1 VYETPLSRKL
11 LHQVA
16 AVVATIALAFG
27 LVTVT
32 SLLVPLPM
40 AQAASIGSTVNQSS
54 GFNLKPGSL
63 LSRYVSIIHFGGF
76 KVTES
81 TGTVIIG
88 YCQDSKLELPRSDQL
103 MTITTAKR
111 FGANAPKAFFAM
123 GQYGA
128 PEARYNATTNN
139 QRATALFILLRQWE
153 VKDDGIVAQLPFY
166 LKQLSAANQAGVN
179 AWMSIIKTDAED
191 GDIVSFSASYNKL
204 TAPGGKDKFVVTLKS
219 KATGRVLKNRYVT
232 VKIAGGKLLS
242 RASGYSNAKG
252 QFAVSYQKTN
262 TTSVV
267 LTVQTTSGDGHHG
280 LSNIKKASEQW
291 MLFTGLKVTRS
302 VSYKYNWVTGV
313 KLAKACAPNCDG
325 TGTVS
330 ATAVNTASP
339 WYEVVTIANKDT
351 GAIVKTF
358 RAAPGA
364 TSVVTLKSVDGT
376 MLDTT
381 VCYAALATAACS
393 TASVKV
399 GATYEVTCPPA
410 PMVWFSYGCNCG
422 GVVSGAKALVVTPGT
437 IRVDKAQIV
446 VNGVAVGGLID
457 LQPSSSQEL
466 DLSKL
471 ELVSGDVVVIRVY
484 SYHQVSGLLLATWD
498 YER

>member
-1 VYETPLSRKL
+1 MV
-11 LHQVA
+11 
-16 AVVATIALAFG
+16 
-27 LVTVT
+27 
-32 SLLVPLPM
+32 
-40 AQAASIGSTVNQSS
+40 QAASIGSTVSMSS
-54 GFNLKPGSL
+54 GFNFKPGSL
-63 LSRYVSIIHFGGF
+63 LSRYVSMIHFGGF

-81 TGTVIIG
+81 TGAVVIG
-88 YCQDSKLELPRSDQL
+88 YCQDSKLSLPRNDQL
-103 MTITTAKR
+103 TTIATAKR

-128 PEARYNATTNN
+128 PEARYSATTNN

-166 LKQLSAANQAGVN
+166 LKQLSSANQAGVK
-179 AWMSIIKTDAED
+179 AWMNIIKTDAED

-219 KATGRVLKNRYVT
+219 KVTGRFLKGRYVT

-280 LSNIKKASEQW
+280 LSNAKKASEQW
-291 MLFTGLKVTRS
+291 MLFTGLKITRS
-302 VSYKYNWVTGV
+302 ASYSYNWKTSV
-313 KLAKACAPNCDG
+313 KLDKACAPNCDG

-330 ATAVNTASP
+330 ASAANPANA
-339 WYEVVTIANKDT
+339 WYQVVTVSNKST
-351 GAIVKTF
+351 GVAVKVF
-358 RAAPGA
+358 RVAPG
-364 TSVVTLKSVDGT
+364 TSKVVTLKSTDGT

-381 VCYAALATAACS
+381 VCYAASATAACS
-393 TASVKV
+393 TASIKV

-410 PMVWFSYGCNCG
+410 PMVWFSYGCNCAG
-422 GVVSGAKALVVTPGT
+422 TVSGAKALVVTPDT
-437 IRVDKAQIV
+437 IRADKAQIV
-446 VNGVAVGGLID
+446 VNGAAVGGLID